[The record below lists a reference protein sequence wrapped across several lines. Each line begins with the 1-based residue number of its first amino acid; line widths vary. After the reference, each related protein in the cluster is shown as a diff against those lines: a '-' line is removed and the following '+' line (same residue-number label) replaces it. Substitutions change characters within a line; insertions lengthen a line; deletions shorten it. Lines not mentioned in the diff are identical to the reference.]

1 MEVYYKSFGEV
12 NGKVVRDIELRNIEK
27 KGKSVITGHIGKK
40 PVRMTMKRKLAFP
53 INNIVQSLSKT
64 VKRRKRKNSAR
75 RK

>member
-1 MEVYYKSFGEV
+1 MEAYYKSFGEV

-40 PVRMTMKRKLAFP
+40 PVRLTMKRKWAFP
-53 INNIVQSLSKT
+53 VNVIQSFSKT